1 MLETTFVCSANKFS
15 ALDKKIASL
24 HLCYSH
30 NFLAFGSSLYE
41 ENRECKII
49 TQARLRQASKPQVIL
64 KTPICLDY
72 RAHNRSQLYMK
83 SYA

>member
-30 NFLAFGSSLYE
+30 SFLAFGSSLYE
-41 ENRECKII
+41 ENRERIII
-49 TQARLRQASKPQVIL
+49 TQGRLRQVAGKSDAVNNVKFL
-64 KTPICLDY
+64 YIC
-72 RAHNRSQLYMK
+72 RALSLG
-83 SYA
+83 